1 MQRIA
6 LARVLAMIVAIAFA
20 AGCAPPR
27 TAAPA
32 PSPMPGGEQALAAP
46 SPPPPAP
53 YPAPQA
59 TRAYPAPTGAPLP
72 LASPNPVA
80 EAAPLVT
87 ARVARSYPHDPQAFT
102 QGLVYLDDASF
113 YEGTGLNGASSL
125 RKVDL
130 ATGQVTAIFN
140 LEREYFGE
148 GIAVVGERIFQLTWR
163 SGVGFIY
170 TYASGAFNRVATF
183 TYPPAGRALPVEG
196 WGLTFDGARLI
207 MSDGTA
213 NLYFVDPEATA
224 RTGALAITGQVEVHD
239 DRGLVTWLNELEYVN
254 GAVLANIW
262 QSDRIARI
270 DPATG
275 RVLAYVDLS
284 QLRSL
289 LPPAEHGPS
298 PPEVLNGIAYDDA
311 GRRLFVTGKFWPR
324 VFQID
329 LLETAWRVHLPLA
342 RARQ

>member
-6 LARVLAMIVAIAFA
+6 LARVLALIVAIAFA

-32 PSPMPGGEQALAAP
+32 PLPMPGGEPTLAAP
-46 SPPPPAP
+46 SSTPPVL

-59 TRAYPAPTGAPLP
+59 TRAYPAPTGAPPP

-80 EAAPLVT
+80 EAVPLVT
-87 ARVARSYPHDPQAFT
+87 ARVVQSYPHDPQAFT
-102 QGLVYLDDASF
+102 QGLVYLDDGSF

-130 ATGQVTAIFN
+130 ATGQVAAIFN
-140 LEREYFGE
+140 LEREHFGE
-148 GIAVVGERIFQLTWR
+148 GVAVAGERIFQLTWR
-163 SGVGFIY
+163 SGAGFIY
-170 TYASGAFNRVATF
+170 TYASGAFNRTATF
-183 TYPPAGRALPVEG
+183 IYPPAGRALPVEG

-224 RTGALAITGQVEVHD
+224 RTGALAITGQVEVRD
-239 DRGLVTWLNELEYVN
+239 DRGPVIWLNELEFVN
-254 GAVLANIW
+254 GEVLANIW

-275 RVLAYVDLS
+275 QVLAYVDLS

-289 LPPAEHGPS
+289 LPPAEYGPS
-298 PPEVLNGIAYDDA
+298 PPEVLNGIAYDAA

-324 VFQID
+324 VFEIE
-329 LLETAWRVHLPLA
+329 LVETVWRVHLPLA

>member
-6 LARVLAMIVAIAFA
+6 LARVLALIVAIAFA

-32 PSPMPGGEQALAAP
+32 PSPMPGGEPTLAAP
-46 SPPPPAP
+46 SSTPPAL

-59 TRAYPAPTGAPLP
+59 TRAYPAPTGAPPP
-72 LASPNPVA
+72 LASPNPVT
-80 EAAPLVT
+80 EAVPRVT
-87 ARVARSYPHDPQAFT
+87 ARMVRSYPHDPQAFT
-102 QGLVYLDDASF
+102 QGLVYLDDGSF

-130 ATGQVTAIFN
+130 ATGQVAAIFN
-140 LEREYFGE
+140 LEREHFGE
-148 GIAVVGERIFQLTWR
+148 GVAVAGERIFQLTWR
-163 SGVGFIY
+163 SGAGFIY

-183 TYPPAGRALPVEG
+183 TYPPAGHALPVEG

-213 NLYFVDPEATA
+213 NLYFVDPEATTG
-224 RTGALAITGQVEVHD
+224 TGALAITGQVEVRD
-239 DRGLVTWLNELEYVN
+239 DRGPVIWLNELEFVN
-254 GAVLANIW
+254 GEVLANIW
-262 QSDRIARI
+262 QSDRLARI

-275 RVLAYVDLS
+275 QVLAYVDLS

-289 LPPAEHGPS
+289 LPPAEYGPS
-298 PPEVLNGIAYDDA
+298 PPEVLNGIAYDAA

-324 VFQID
+324 VFEIE
-329 LLETAWRVHLPLA
+329 LVETAWRVHLPLA

>member
-6 LARVLAMIVAIAFA
+6 LARMLALIVAIAFA
-20 AGCAPPR
+20 AGCAPTR
-27 TAAPA
+27 TAAP
-32 PSPMPGGEQALAAP
+32 PPLPMPGGEPTLAAP
-46 SPPPPAP
+46 SSTPPVL

-59 TRAYPAPTGAPLP
+59 TRAYPAPTGAPPP

-80 EAAPLVT
+80 EAVPLVT
-87 ARVARSYPHDPQAFT
+87 ARVVQSYPHDPQAFT
-102 QGLVYLDDASF
+102 QGLVYLDDGSF

-130 ATGQVTAIFN
+130 ATGQVAAIFN
-140 LEREYFGE
+140 LEREHFGE
-148 GIAVVGERIFQLTWR
+148 GVAVAGERIFQLTWR
-163 SGVGFIY
+163 SGAGFIY
-170 TYASGAFNRVATF
+170 TYASGAFNRAATF

-224 RTGALAITGQVEVHD
+224 RTGALAITGQVEVRD
-239 DRGLVTWLNELEYVN
+239 DRGPVIWLNELEFVN
-254 GAVLANIW
+254 GKVLANIW

-275 RVLAYVDLS
+275 QVLAYVDLS

-289 LPPAEHGPS
+289 LPPAEYGPS
-298 PPEVLNGIAYDDA
+298 PPEVLNGIAYDAA

-324 VFQID
+324 MFEIELV
-329 LLETAWRVHLPLA
+329 ETAWRVHLPLA

>member
-1 MQRIA
+1 MQPTA
-6 LARVLAMIVAIAFA
+6 LPRLLAMVAAIAFA

-27 TAAPA
+27 TATP
-32 PSPMPGGEQALAAP
+32 AP
-46 SPPPPAP
+46 SPPPVGGEASAAP
-53 YPAPQA
+53 SPTPP
-59 TRAYPAPTGAPLP
+59 RAYPGSEETRVSPVPTGVPAL

-80 EAAPLVT
+80 EAALLLS
-87 ARVARSYPHDPQAFT
+87 ARVVRSYPHDPQAFT

-130 ATGQVTAIFN
+130 ASGQVTAIFN

-148 GIAVVGERIFQLTWR
+148 GIAVVGERVFQLTWR

-170 TYASGAFNRVATF
+170 TYASGAFNRVGTF
-183 TYPPAGRALPVEG
+183 TYPPAGRSLPVEG

-213 NLYFVDPEATA
+213 SLYFVDPEATA
-224 RTGALAITGQVEVHD
+224 RTGTLAVTGQVEVRD
-239 DRGLVTWLNELEYVN
+239 DRGPVTWLNELEYVN
-254 GAVLANIW
+254 GEVLANIW

-284 QLRSL
+284 ELRSL
-289 LPPAEHGPS
+289 LPPAEYGPS
-298 PPEVLNGIAYDDA
+298 PPEVLNGIAYDA
-311 GRRLFVTGKFWPR
+311 ASGRLFVTGKLWPR
-324 VFQID
+324 VFEIE
-329 LLETAWRVHLPLA
+329 LVETAWRIHLPLA
-342 RARQ
+342 RTIL

>member
-1 MQRIA
+1 MRQTA
-6 LARVLAMIVAIAFA
+6 LARGLTLLAAIVFA

-32 PSPMPGGEQALAAP
+32 PSPSPAGGQALAAP
-46 SPPPPAP
+46 SPMPPDAHPVSEE
-53 YPAPQA
+53 
-59 TRAYPAPTGAPLP
+59 TRAYPVPTAVPAP

-80 EAAPLVT
+80 EAAPLLS

-130 ATGQVTAIFN
+130 ASGQITAIFN

-170 TYASGAFNRVATF
+170 TYAGGAFNRVGTF

-196 WGLTFDGARLI
+196 WGLAFDGARLI

-224 RTGALAITGQVEVHD
+224 RTGTLAITGQVEVRD
-239 DRGLVTWLNELEYVN
+239 DRGPVTWLNELEYVN

-284 QLRSL
+284 ELRSL
-289 LPPAEHGPS
+289 LPRAEYGPS
-298 PPEVLNGIAYDDA
+298 PPEVLNGIAYDAA
-311 GRRLFVTGKFWPR
+311 GGRLFVTGKFWPR
-324 VFQID
+324 VFEIE
-329 LLETAWRVHLPLA
+329 LFEAAWRVHLPLA
-342 RARQ
+342 RASL

>member
-1 MQRIA
+1 MRQIA
-6 LARVLAMIVAIAFA
+6 LARVLALVAAIALA

-27 TAAPA
+27 TATPA
-32 PSPMPGGEQALAAP
+32 PSPLPDGGQTVAVSSPTPPGG
-46 SPPPPAP
+46 

-59 TRAYPAPTGAPLP
+59 HSASTSAPPP
-72 LASPNPVA
+72 LATPNLVA
-80 EAAPLVT
+80 EAAPLLT

-113 YEGTGLNGASSL
+113 YEGTGLHGASSL

-130 ATGQVTAIFN
+130 ATGQVAAIFN
-140 LEREYFGE
+140 LEREHFGE
-148 GIAVVGERIFQLTWR
+148 GVALAGERIFQLTWR

-170 TYASGAFNRVATF
+170 TYAGGAFNRVGTF

-213 NLYFVDPEATA
+213 NLYVVDPEATA
-224 RTGALAITGQVEVHD
+224 RTGALAITGQVEVRD
-239 DRGLVTWLNELEYVN
+239 DRGPVTWLNELEYVN

-289 LPPAEHGPS
+289 LPPGEHGPS
-298 PPEVLNGIAYDDA
+298 PPEVLNGIAYDA
-311 GRRLFVTGKFWPR
+311 VGSRLFVTGKFWPR
-324 VFQID
+324 VFEIE
-329 LLETAWRVHLPLA
+329 LVETAWRVHLPLA
-342 RARQ
+342 RARP